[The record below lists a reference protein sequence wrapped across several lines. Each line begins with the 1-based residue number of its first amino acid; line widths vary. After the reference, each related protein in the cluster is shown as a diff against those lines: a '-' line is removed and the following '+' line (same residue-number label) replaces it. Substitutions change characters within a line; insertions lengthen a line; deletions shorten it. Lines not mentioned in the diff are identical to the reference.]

1 MIFIPYKVKN
11 KMEITKEILNSGCS
25 AQFIYQ
31 ESNRLFEKIK
41 NEVLGA
47 STLNI
52 RKIIL
57 NVSDYCRS
65 NLYRLND
72 IENEEQTL
80 NYTINVTIT
89 MLRKIYIDSNIYYE
103 EKTITNLYDNN
114 ELCKCIVV
122 DWSN

>member
-1 MIFIPYKVKN
+1 
-11 KMEITKEILNSGCS
+11 MEITKEILNSGCS
-25 AQFIYQ
+25 TQFIYQ

-47 STLNI
+47 SILNI

>member
-1 MIFIPYKVKN
+1 
-11 KMEITKEILNSGCS
+11 MEITKEILNSGCS
-25 AQFIYQ
+25 TQFIYQ
-31 ESNRLFEKIK
+31 ESYRLFEKIK

-47 STLNI
+47 SILNI
-52 RKIIL
+52 QKIIF
-57 NVSDYCRS
+57 NVTDYCRS
-65 NLYRLND
+65 NLYQLND

-89 MLRKIYIDSNIYYE
+89 MLRKIYIDSNIYYQ